1 MQPTIPIVFINLK
14 TEDVHR
20 SRSFFTSLGFSIEE
34 TFSNEMAICV
44 VINETTRVM
53 LLVEDHFKNFTSKQL
68 VNATVSTEV
77 LVSLGL
83 PSKQAVI
90 DLYSRAIS
98 LGAMEAAPAQEYDFM
113 YGRSFHDLDGHIWEL
128 GWMDMESFLKMKIN
142 Y

>member
-44 VINETTRVM
+44 IINETTRVM
-53 LLVEDHFKNFTSKQL
+53 LLVEDHFRNFTSKQL

-90 DLYSRAIS
+90 EL
-98 LGAMEAAPAQEYDFM
+98 
-113 YGRSFHDLDGHIWEL
+113 FHWVQ
-128 GWMDMESFLKMKIN
+128 
-142 Y
+142 

>member
-20 SRSFFTSLGFSIEE
+20 SRLFFTSLGFSIEE

-44 VINETTRVM
+44 IINETTRVM
-53 LLVEDHFKNFTSKQL
+53 LLVENHFRNFTSKQL

-98 LGAMEAAPAQEYDFM
+98 LGAIEAAPAQEYDFM

-128 GWMDMESFLKMKIN
+128 GWMDMESFLKMKN
-142 Y
+142 SL